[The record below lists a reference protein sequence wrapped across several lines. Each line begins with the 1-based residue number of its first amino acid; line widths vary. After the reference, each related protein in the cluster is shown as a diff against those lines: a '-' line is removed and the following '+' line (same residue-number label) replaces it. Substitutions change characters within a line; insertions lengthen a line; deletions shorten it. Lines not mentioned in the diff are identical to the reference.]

1 MNSKVKKVGLVVSI
15 IIVVIILV
23 DLLLNLSGILNE
35 RFQNPETN
43 NNQTLENRFKSAVA
57 SSGNGSANANTTPE
71 TEDKYVRSIE
81 SVFSGARYNVVA
93 LPFNTKVLPITN
105 INVKTDSFNSLSVS
119 NDLITRVPTNYSN
132 NAQNFKLVKMEN
144 MRDVAQFI
152 GEGTYVP
159 AEETE
164 FPYYFIK
171 SPGPG
176 NKVLSVG
183 DSDLSV
189 LRPNNRTNQRF
200 NVDTEAYNSIDNG
213 AEDTIDI
220 KIKLDQESINT
231 IIDKLGIS
239 DINNTASGFNNNETD
254 VNLDCNRDNWIPR
267 DAVKSMCG
275 YCDPDLID

>member
-1 MNSKVKKVGLVVSI
+1 M
-15 IIVVIILV
+15 
-23 DLLLNLSGILNE
+23 
-35 RFQNPETN
+35 
-43 NNQTLENRFKSAVA
+43 
-57 SSGNGSANANTTPE
+57 
-71 TEDKYVRSIE
+71 
-81 SVFSGARYNVVA
+81 
-93 LPFNTKVLPITN
+93 PITN
-105 INVKTDSFNSLSVS
+105 INVKTDSSNSLSVS

-152 GEGTYVP
+152 GEAP
-159 AEETE
+159 M
-164 FPYYFIK
+164 FQQKKLNSHIILL

-200 NVDTEAYNSIDNG
+200 YVDNEAYNSIDNG

-231 IIDKLGIS
+231 IIEKLGIS
-239 DINNTASGFNNNETD
+239 
-254 VNLDCNRDNWIPR
+254 R
-267 DAVKSMCG
+267 
-275 YCDPDLID
+275 Y